1 MKKYQE
7 YLEKIGVPCR
17 DAYDLPCSSH
27 TFADG
32 GHYRIEISGIERPK
46 VLEAVIDEANKKK
59 VPLHKLICSV
69 MGATLLT
76 KQELREM
83 ARIANEYKV
92 EMIMTPGPRPLW
104 DNGKQIATPEG
115 ALSGM
120 RLRGSDQLNYYIADI
135 FRCLDAGLRGFL
147 VWDEGAL
154 WVLGQMKKDGI
165 IPADTSFKVS
175 IFAGHANA
183 AGAKV
188 LESLGATTFNPVA
201 DLSLPQLASIRQA
214 SKIPMDI
221 HVQLMDSFGGFNR
234 MWEAPEIAR
243 VCAPCYFKIE
253 PGASVTSLYK
263 PWVGDQALADMARE
277 KVKCAEIIMEF
288 MEENAPQ
295 LKISGK
301 GASDLAVPKIGEAI
315 SK

>member
-7 YLEKIGVPCR
+7 FMEKIGVPCR
-17 DAYDLPCSSH
+17 DAYDIPCSPH

-46 VLEAVIDEANKKK
+46 VLEAVIDEAEKRN
-59 VPLHKLICSV
+59 VPLHKLICTV
-69 MGATLLT
+69 MGATYLT

-83 ARIANEYKV
+83 ARLAHDYKV
-92 EMIMTPGPRPLW
+92 ELTITPGPRPLW
-104 DNGKQIATPEG
+104 DNGKQIAAPEG

-120 RLRGSDQLNYYIADI
+120 RMRGSDQLNYYLADI

-154 WVLGQMKKDGI
+154 WVLGQMKKEGI
-165 IPADTSFKVS
+165 IPPETSFKVS

-188 LESLGATTFNPVA
+188 LESLGATTFNPLA
-201 DLSLPQLASIRQA
+201 DLSLPQLASIRQG
-214 SKIPMDI
+214 SKIPMDV

-243 VCAPCYFKIE
+243 VCAPCYFKLE

-263 PWVGDQALADMARE
+263 PWVGDGALADIARE
-277 KVKCAEIIMEF
+277 KVKSAEIIMEF
-288 MEENAPQ
+288 MAENAPQ
-295 LKISGK
+295 LKLSAK
-301 GASDLAVPKIGEAI
+301 GASDLAVPKIGETV
-315 SK
+315 KG